1 MGNEKLY
8 SLAKVR
14 HVFNMILSH
23 ESQFIDFTI
32 PRIFSDSPTE
42 EAYEIVK
49 SNFLTRIDW
58 SKLEIRKN
66 PDHEDIPLGKSRKSK
81 KKEKERDSYFEKLE
95 VVAQFILNLTAELN
109 SSRTPS
115 LGVNSV
121 TWARLCK
128 DLMQHGKIFNS
139 SKLDSYVCR
148 GLLFSEM
155 LNAYKSLDLE
165 KPLTEGEEP
174 WIRIQ
179 INPKRP
185 QKMLLEFLGQLCKT
199 KQKKSAEVIHN
210 FLHFGYLAAKQGKE
224 GGIDTKNVALMLTPC
239 LLDGLDFSGYIRGN
253 NEEGGFTPEE
263 LFPFAQLV
271 EMFLQHPIFSKPFN
285 EKKYAKFNQPLE
297 EYQAKLRESKETLW
311 QTVIDKPSMGS
322 HISVSADEPEKEKMG
337 TTRVPLLKLFG
348 MRFGSKR
355 TVNPPTSPKTSP
367 KSSPTKSSS
376 KKGSRNLSP
385 REMDIQAEE
394 KLDAQYFTP
403 NFEKKR
409 RSIHLLGEGKN
420 TKLFHTFQEL
430 SLHEKELERRK
441 RGATLALPSSGYPTA
456 SEDECSVS
464 SIAEPQDGENKDN
477 SNLNRSSSPIPT
489 RKKKGN

>member
-14 HVFNMILSH
+14 HVFNMILAH
-23 ESQFIDFTI
+23 QSQFIDFTI

-81 KKEKERDSYFEKLE
+81 KKEKESDSYFEKLE
-95 VVAQFILNLTAELN
+95 VVAQFLLNLTAELN

-139 SKLDSYVCR
+139 GKLDSYVCR
-148 GLLFSEM
+148 GILFSEM

-165 KPLTEGEEP
+165 KSLTEGEEP
-174 WIRIQ
+174 WIQ
-179 INPKRP
+179 LNPKRP

-224 GGIDTKNVALMLTPC
+224 DGIDTKNVALMLTPC

-253 NEEGGFTPEE
+253 NEDEGFTPEE
-263 LFPFAQLV
+263 LFPFAQLI
-271 EMFLQHPIFSKPFN
+271 EMFLQHPIFGKPFN
-285 EKKYAKFNQPLE
+285 EKKYAKLNQPPE
-297 EYQAKLRESKETLW
+297 EYQAKLRESKDTLW

-322 HISVSADEPEKEKMG
+322 HISVNTDEPEKDKIS
-337 TTRVPLLKLFG
+337 TTRVPRLKLFG

-355 TVNPPTSPKTSP
+355 AVNPATSPKTSP
-367 KSSPTKSSS
+367 KNSPTKSSS
-376 KKGSRNLSP
+376 KKGSRILPS
-385 REMDIQAEE
+385 REMDGQGEE
-394 KLDAQYFTP
+394 KLEAQYFTP

-420 TKLFHTFQEL
+420 TKLFHTFQDL
-430 SLHEKELERRK
+430 SLHEKELESRK

-456 SEDECSVS
+456 SEDEGSVS
-464 SIAEPQDGENKDN
+464 SITEPQYGENKDN
-477 SNLNRSSSPIPT
+477 SNLNRSSALIPT

>member
-8 SLAKVR
+8 SLTQIR
-14 HVFNMILSH
+14 HIFNMILSH
-23 ESQFIDFTI
+23 ESQFIDFTL

-42 EAYEIVK
+42 EAYEIVR

-58 SKLEIRKN
+58 FKLEVRKN

-81 KKEKERDSYFEKLE
+81 KKEKEKESDSYSDKLE
-95 VVAQFILNLTAELN
+95 VIAQFLLNLTAELN
-109 SSRTPS
+109 SSRQIS

-128 DLMQHGKIFNS
+128 NLMQHGKIFNS
-139 SKLDSYVCR
+139 GKLASYVCR
-148 GLLFSEM
+148 GILFSEM

-174 WIRIQ
+174 WIQ
-179 INPKRP
+179 LNPRRP
-185 QKMLLEFLGQLCKT
+185 QKMLLEFLGQLCKS

-224 GGIDTKNVALMLTPC
+224 GSMDTKNVALMLTPC

-253 NEEGGFTPEE
+253 NEDGGFTPEE
-263 LFPFAQLV
+263 LLPFAQLI

-285 EKKYAKFNQPLE
+285 EKKYAKFSQPPE

-322 HISVSADEPEKEKMG
+322 HISVSTEETEKEKIS
-337 TTRVPLLKLFG
+337 TTRMPRLKLFG

-355 TVNPPTSPKTSP
+355 TVNPATSPKTSP
-367 KSSPTKSSS
+367 KNSPAKGSS
-376 KKGSRNLSP
+376 KKGSSILSP
-385 REMDIQAEE
+385 REVEIQGEE
-394 KLDAQYFTP
+394 KTEAQYFTP

-420 TKLFHTFQEL
+420 VKLFHTFQDL
-430 SLHEKELERRK
+430 SLHEKELESRK
-441 RGATLALPSSGYPTA
+441 RGATMTLPSLGYPAA
-456 SEDECSVS
+456 SEDEGSIS
-464 SIAEPQDGENKDN
+464 SITEPPYGENKDN
-477 SNLNRSSSPIPT
+477 SNLNSSSSLILT